1 MAGVSG
7 IGDSG
12 GPRNIPPHDHDDDK
26 RSDAHQFGGHNI
38 VYGNE
43 SGEHSPSSVKDRAQL
58 LMQSGLQVHNP
69 EDIASRSSVSQS
81 EGTKSGFFGRMWDAV
96 KGIFG
101 KKTQKESV
109 TEISG
114 PEISGYKKYGRRLPE
129 ARAVRTHFQSHEGG
143 MRIDSGDTD
152 IADAEEVAVGELVDT
167 EHSSDAESSSKTS
180 GSPGLAKRV
189 RGWWDY
195 ANRKQEEPVD
205 GRVGLSLGELQDM
218 ADKFAKMMNETD
230 NESERVLFARYRDTY
245 EGYIQDMLSSGATS
259 SYDKYSLLDG
269 SFDETASVHHR
280 DEIGEATF
288 LDSDQDVSQASE
300 ADLMRMMD
308 TGHNANSILGDLS
321 PEVQKVLEEAQ
332 SMRASLDAGISENVT
347 PQLRER
353 ILSTMHRFLSGIQ
366 SILTVIRN
374 SLIALSRLVRNGL
387 IALGEF
393 IRRRGTLTEDHYHL
407 LVNDDTHL
415 EVGELLTQYN
425 SSSSDGSEE
434 DFVIPR
440 SVVDAW
446 ADGIP
451 EVVYMTRVGEGFRE
465 EDEQLAENGDDVV
478 YEEIPVR
485 DFLPRMQEDGVYEMM
500 HPRGLGS
507 TPIEDDEVVYED
519 MSGQQGN
526 TQEEPVYDTPRSSP
540 IYDVPSSASHLYDVP
555 RPFPLLNE
563 EDEQLA
569 ENGDDVVYEE
579 IPVRDFLPRMQE
591 DGVYEMMHPRGLGS
605 TPIEDDEVVYEDM
618 SGQQGNTQ
626 EEPVY
631 DMPRSSPIYDVP
643 SSASHLYDVPRPF
656 PLLNEVDDQGYMT
669 PSAIRGDDV
678 LGVTPGFG
686 NALVAVSS
694 AAYFDRLIEEN
705 DRMRGGIWTTQSSA
719 DFGLEEARQRYAL
732 QGRPLPSL
740 PPLETPPP
748 SPYGNNRVMQLLR
761 QLQSGITSAWK
772 SRRK

>member
-7 IGDSG
+7 IGGSG

-43 SGEHSPSSVKDRAQL
+43 AGEHSPSSVKDRAQL
-58 LMQSGLQVHNP
+58 LMQSGFQVHNP
-69 EDIASRSSVSQS
+69 EEVASRSSVSQS

-129 ARAVRTHFQSHEGG
+129 ARAVRTHFQSQEGG

-152 IADAEEVAVGELVDT
+152 IADAEEVAVGELVDI

-218 ADKFAKMMNETD
+218 ADRFAKMMNETD
-230 NESERVLFARYRDTY
+230 NESERVLFAQYRDTY

-280 DEIGEATF
+280 DEIGEAIF

-321 PEVQKVLEEAQ
+321 PEVQRVLKEAQ
-332 SMRASLDAGISENVT
+332 SMRASLDAGISDNVT

-353 ILSTMHRFLSGIQ
+353 ILSAMHRLLSGIQ

-374 SLIALSRLVRNGL
+374 SLIALSRLVRSGL
-387 IALGEF
+387 RALGEF
-393 IRRRGTLTEDHYHL
+393 VRRRGTVTEDHYH
-407 LVNDDTHL
+407 VPINDADIYP
-415 EVGELLTQYN
+415 GARELLTQYTD

-434 DFVIPR
+434 NFVIPR
-440 SVVDAW
+440 SVVEAW

-451 EVVYMTRVGEGFRE
+451 EVVYMTRVGEGFRVD
-465 EDEQLAENGDDVV
+465 DEQLAENRDDVV

-485 DFLPRMQEDGVYEMM
+485 NFLPRTQEDAVYETM

-507 TPIEDDEVVYED
+507 TPVEDDEVVYED

-540 IYDVPSSASHLYDVP
+540 IYDVPGSASD
-555 RPFPLLNE
+555 
-563 EDEQLA
+563 
-569 ENGDDVVYEE
+569 
-579 IPVRDFLPRMQE
+579 
-591 DGVYEMMHPRGLGS
+591 
-605 TPIEDDEVVYEDM
+605 
-618 SGQQGNTQ
+618 
-626 EEPVY
+626 
-631 DMPRSSPIYDVP
+631 
-643 SSASHLYDVPRPF
+643 LYDVPRPF
-656 PLLNEVDDQGYMT
+656 PLLNEVDDQGYMI
-669 PSAIRGDDV
+669 PSAIRGGGV

-705 DRMRGGIWTTQSSA
+705 DRMREGIWTTQSSA
-719 DFGLEEARQRYAL
+719 DFGLEEARRSYARE
-732 QGRPLPSL
+732 GRPLPSL

-761 QLQSGITSAWK
+761 QLQSGISNAWK